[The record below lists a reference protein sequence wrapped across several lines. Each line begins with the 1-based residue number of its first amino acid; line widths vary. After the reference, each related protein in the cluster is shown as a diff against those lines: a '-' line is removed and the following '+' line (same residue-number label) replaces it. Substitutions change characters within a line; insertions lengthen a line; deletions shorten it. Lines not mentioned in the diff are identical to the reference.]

1 MTNSRIA
8 GFYKL
13 SLDERLDALAKASGL
28 DAEELGT
35 LLTSGLLATQEA
47 EKMVENVVAT
57 HNLPLG
63 IGLNFKINGIDRLI
77 PMVIEEPSVVA
88 GASFMAKLVRK
99 GGGFFATT
107 SAPEMIGQIQILDIA
122 DIHAAKMKIYEN
134 RADLLAI
141 ADDIDPI
148 LKKLGGGARDLEV
161 RVIEDSRIGEF
172 LVLHLIYDVRDAMG
186 ANAVNT
192 ACEKLAPRIE
202 QLTGGRVHLK
212 ILSNLS
218 DRRMARVR
226 CVVPVDA
233 LAFGQAPSLGLSALE
248 GERQV
253 LPSEGEGFRK
263 GAGTQE
269 PKAREMAF
277 HGMVKRARELRK
289 NATDAEQFL
298 WQFLRRKQINDAR
311 FRRQHPHKN
320 YILDF
325 YCYELKIA
333 IELDG
338 SGHLE
343 EEQRHHDEQ
352 RTKDLNED
360 GIQVLRFWN
369 SDALNNIEVVLG
381 EIWEAIENV
390 RITPSLGLSPSGG
403 ERQNLSLN
411 EEVDLGD
418 KSFSKS
424 QEPEVLPLEGQ
435 GFRKGAG
442 YTGESVRDGIIE
454 AYAFAASDPY
464 RAATHN
470 KGIMN
475 GVDAVVIATGNDWR
489 AIEAGAHAYAARDGK
504 YTSLSTWGKDADGN
518 LVGTLEMPM
527 AVGIVGG
534 ATKVHPTAQAALK
547 LMDVKTASELA
558 EIIVSVGLAQN
569 LAALRALAT
578 EGIQRG
584 HMSLHARQ
592 VATAAGAEGEMVDQ
606 VAGQM
611 VAEGVVRIDRAEE
624 ILKSLY
630 L

>member
-13 SLDERLDALAKASGL
+13 SLDERLNALNQAINL
-28 DAEELGT
+28 DDEKPDTRAYFD
-35 LLTSGLLATQEA
+35 LLTAQQA
-47 EKMVENVVAT
+47 DKMVENVVAT

-107 SAPEMIGQIQILDIA
+107 SAPEMIGQIQILDVA
-122 DIHAAKMKIYEN
+122 DIHTAKLAIYEK
-134 RADLLAI
+134 RADLLEI

-161 RVIEDSRIGEF
+161 HIIENSPIGTF
-172 LVLHLIYDVRDAMG
+172 LVVHLIYDVRDAMG

-192 ACEKLAPRIE
+192 ACEKLAPHLEKI
-202 QLTGGRVHLK
+202 TGGRVHLK

-226 CVVPVDA
+226 CVIPVEE
-233 LAFGQAPSLGLSALE
+233 LAFETAPSLGLSPLG
-248 GERQV
+248 GEKKV
-253 LPSEGEGFRK
+253 LPPSREGFRK
-263 GAGTQE
+263 GA
-269 PKAREMAF
+269 
-277 HGMVKRARELRK
+277 H
-289 NATDAEQFL
+289 
-298 WQFLRRKQINDAR
+298 
-311 FRRQHPHKN
+311 
-320 YILDF
+320 Y
-325 YCYELKIA
+325 
-333 IELDG
+333 
-338 SGHLE
+338 S
-343 EEQRHHDEQ
+343 
-352 RTKDLNED
+352 
-360 GIQVLRFWN
+360 
-369 SDALNNIEVVLG
+369 
-381 EIWEAIENV
+381 
-390 RITPSLGLSPSGG
+390 
-403 ERQNLSLN
+403 
-411 EEVDLGD
+411 
-418 KSFSKS
+418 
-424 QEPEVLPLEGQ
+424 
-435 GFRKGAG
+435 
-442 YTGESVRDGIIE
+442 GESVRDGIIE

-489 AIEAGAHAYAARDGK
+489 AIEAGAHAYAAKNGK
-504 YTSLSTWGKDADGN
+504 YTSLSTWGKDDEGN

-547 LMDVKTASELA
+547 LMKVKSASELA

-592 VATAAGAEGEMVDQ
+592 VAIAAGASSEIIEQ
-606 VAGQM
+606 VATQM
-611 VAEGVVRIDRAEE
+611 VAEGMVRVDRAEE
-624 ILKSLY
+624 ILSGQESVSS
-630 L
+630 